1 MRPSEFT
8 QDRRVSVTGTELAT
22 SMAAV
27 IGERLRKNGV
37 DGKKSD
43 EIALEVL
50 EEVRRNYSGQSVYF
64 AREDKTKNSE
74 RADEIYERFMSNE
87 LGVPELAHEYGYSV
101 QWIYQVIRTV
111 RARRRAEREAEAA
124 AKRDADHERWKRE
137 GGIGD
142 DL

>member
-8 QDRRVSVTGTELAT
+8 QERRVSVTGTELAA

-27 IGERLRKNGV
+27 IGARLRKSGV
-37 DGKKSD
+37 GMQEAD
-43 EIALEVL
+43 EIALGVM
-50 EEVRRNYSGQSVYF
+50 EEVRSQYGGQNVYF
-64 AREDKTKNSE
+64 AREDRTKHTE
-74 RADEIYERFMSNE
+74 RANEIYGRFMSNE
-87 LGVPELAHEYGYSV
+87 LGVPELAQTYGYSV
-101 QWIYQVIRTV
+101 QWIYHVIRTV

-124 AKRDADHERWKRE
+124 EKRDTDHQRWKRE